1 MTKWLQIILQSLI
14 SLVRSRRDLAFE
26 NLLLRQQLA
35 AMKHRQPRP
44 QLSKVDR
51 IFWVLFSKIWPNWP
65 DALHIVTPETVV
77 RWHRQGFRYYWTWK
91 SRCSGRPKVD
101 PAIRDLI
108 RRMCRANP
116 LWGAPRI
123 HGELL
128 KLGLD
133 VSEATV
139 SKYMIRGRRPPSQT
153 WRTFLENHAKDL
165 VAIDF
170 FTVPT
175 ATFRVLFVLV
185 ILSHDRRRIL
195 HFNATE
201 HPTVTWT
208 ARQLL
213 EVCGMDDAPRYLLR
227 DRDAIYG
234 NTFRRQVT
242 GLGIEEILTAPR
254 SPWQNPYV
262 ERVIGSIRREC
273 LDHTIILGERHLRRV
288 VRNYVNYYNTLRTHL
303 SLSKD
308 APTGRSIQ
316 SPERGRVIERPHVG
330 GLHHEYFRKAA

>member
-14 SLVRSRRDLAFE
+14 SLTRSRRDLAFG

-35 AMKHRQPRP
+35 AMKHRQPRAK
-44 QLSKVDR
+44 LSNADR
-51 IFWVLFSKIWPNWP
+51 IFWVLFSKFWPNWR

-77 RWHRQGFRYYWTWK
+77 RWHRQGFRYYWTRK
-91 SRCSGRPKVD
+91 SRRSGRPKVD

-139 SKYMIRGRRPPSQT
+139 SKYIIRGRRPPSQT

-185 ILSHDRRRIL
+185 ILNHDRRRIL

-201 HPTVTWT
+201 HPTAAWT

-234 NTFRRQVT
+234 NTFKRQVT
-242 GLGIEEILTAPR
+242 GLGIEEVLTAPH

-308 APTGRSIQ
+308 APTGRLIQ

>member
-14 SLVRSRRDLAFE
+14 SSTRSRRDLAFE

-35 AMKHRQPRP
+35 TMKHRQPRP
-44 QLSKVDR
+44 KLSKVDR
-51 IFWVLFSKIWPNWP
+51 IFWLLFSRLWANWR

-91 SRCSGRPKVD
+91 SRRSGRPKVD
-101 PAIRDLI
+101 PAIRVLI

-139 SKYMIRGRRPPSQT
+139 SKYMIRDRQPPSQT
-153 WRTFLENHAKDL
+153 WCTFLENHAKDL
-165 VAIDF
+165 AAIDF

-195 HFNATE
+195 HFNVTE
-201 HPTVTWT
+201 HPTAAWT

-213 EVCGMDDAPRYLLR
+213 EACGMDDAPRYLLR
-227 DRDAIYG
+227 DRDAIFG

-242 GLGIEEILTAPR
+242 GLSIKEVLTTPR

-288 VRNYVNYYNTLRTHL
+288 VGNYVSYYNTVRTHL

-308 APTGRSIQ
+308 APAGRPIQ
-316 SPERGRVIERPHVG
+316 SPDQGRVVERPHVG